1 MIGISQTRTAV
12 LDTALVTRKGLFQ
25 RPGTWGFL
33 FITPWLAG
41 FIVFTLGPM
50 IASIVLSLSVCD
62 MRHFKFVG
70 FANYAHIFTQYD
82 GNFYI
87 SLTRTALYVL
97 FSVPIG
103 LTGSL
108 LLAVLLNQ
116 KVRGMSVYRTIYY
129 LPSLVPAVAS
139 AYIWQ
144 YVFNPELGL
153 LNNGLMAVGVPASRT
168 PGWLHDPNWALPAFV
183 IMSLWGIGGGR
194 MIIFLAGLQGI
205 SDQYYEAA
213 AIDGANGRQRLWHI
227 TLPLLSPVIFF
238 NLVLGIIGS
247 FQVFASSYLLTAGGP
262 MKATL
267 FYVLNLYQLG
277 FEQLRMGYASAL
289 AWILFVILMFFT
301 GLQFWIAKKWVHY
314 EGEAK

>member
-1 MIGISQTRTAV
+1 MIGITQNQITTAESPHKR
-12 LDTALVTRKGLFQ
+12 RKGLFE

-33 FITPWLAG
+33 FITPWLVG
-41 FIVFTLGPM
+41 FLVFTLGPM
-50 IASIVLSLSVCD
+50 IGSIILSLSVCD
-62 MRHFKFVG
+62 MRHFQFVG
-70 FANYAHIFTQYD
+70 FANYAHIFTRD
-82 GNFYI
+82 ENFYI
-87 SLTRTALYVL
+87 SLQRTALYVL
-97 FSVPIG
+97 FSVPTG

-116 KVRGMSVYRTIYY
+116 KVKGMSVYRTIYY
-129 LPSLVPAVAS
+129 LPSLVPSVAS
-139 AYIWQ
+139 AYLWK
-144 YVFNPELGL
+144 YVFNPELGI
-153 LNNGLMAVGVPASRT
+153 LNIGLMALGVPEEKT
-168 PGWLHDPNWALPAFV
+168 PDWLLSPEWALPAFI

-213 AIDGANGRQRLWHI
+213 SIDGANRLQRLWHI

-247 FQVFASSYLLTAGGP
+247 FQVFASSYLLTGGGP

-301 GLQFWIAKKWVHY
+301 GIQFWIGKKWVHY